1 MGQRNDVKN
10 IYVYAHWAGMKEP
23 FLMGE
28 LKAEFVRGK
37 EIFSFSYAEDWLK
50 SSFSQI
56 LDPEL
61 LFYSG
66 SQYAGDE
73 KSNFG
78 VFLDSSPDRWGRI
91 LMKRQEAAT
100 ARSEGRTERTLRESD
115 YLLGVFDGHR
125 MGALRFKKDPDGPF
139 LNNNETLAFPPWTS
153 IRELEQI
160 SLRLEDEDITDEPE
174 YLKWLTMLVNPGS
187 SLGGARPKASVL
199 DDKKNLWIA
208 KFPSKTDIK
217 DIGGWEMVANE
228 LARNAG
234 LNVAISQIQMFSSR
248 FYTFLTKRFDRTD
261 TGERIHYA
269 SAMTMLGYKDGD
281 SFNEGV
287 SYLEI
292 VDFLTNNGANIDS
305 DLKELWSRIVFNI
318 FISNTDD
325 HLRNHGFIL
334 TDKGWILSP
343 AYDINPNEDGMGLS
357 LNIDLDDNSLSLD
370 LPIKVV
376 EYFRLDKDDGFII
389 IDRIRKAVS
398 DWRRIAN
405 KYQLPKSE
413 QEIMARVFERFIKK
427 SSGISK

>member
-1 MGQRNDVKN
+1 MGLRNDVRD
-10 IYVYAHWAGMKEP
+10 IYVYAHWVGMKEP
-23 FLMGE
+23 VLMGE

-37 EIFSFSYAEDWLK
+37 EIFSFSYAEEWLK
-50 SSFSQI
+50 SRFSQI

-78 VFLDSSPDRWGRI
+78 VFLDSSPDRWGRV
-91 LMKRQEAAT
+91 LMKRREAAT
-100 ARSEGRTERTLRESD
+100 ARTEGRPERTLRESD

-125 MGALRFKKDPDGPF
+125 MGAIRFKEDPDGPF
-139 LNNNETLAFPPWTS
+139 LNNNETFASPPWTS

-160 SLRLEDEDITDEPE
+160 SLRLEDEEVTDDPE

-208 KFPSKTDIK
+208 KFPSKTDLK

-228 LARNAG
+228 LATNSG
-234 LNVAISQIQMFSSR
+234 LNVAHSMVQKFSSR
-248 FYTFLTKRFDRTD
+248 YYTFLTRRFDRTD
-261 TGERIHYA
+261 SDERIHYA

-281 SFNEGV
+281 NFHEGV

-334 TDKGWILSP
+334 TDKGWVLSP
-343 AYDINPNEDGMGLS
+343 AYDINPNEDGTGLS
-357 LNIDLDDNSLSLD
+357 LNINLDDNALTLD
-370 LPIKVV
+370 LPLEVV
-376 EYFRLDKDDGFII
+376 EYFRLDKGNGLKI

-398 DWRRIAN
+398 NWRTIAD

-413 QEIMARVFERFIKK
+413 QELMVKVFNRFL
-427 SSGISK
+427 

>member
-1 MGQRNDVKN
+1 
-10 IYVYAHWAGMKEP
+10 
-23 FLMGE
+23 
-28 LKAEFVRGK
+28 
-37 EIFSFSYAEDWLK
+37 
-50 SSFSQI
+50 
-56 LDPEL
+56 
-61 LFYSG
+61 
-66 SQYAGDE
+66 
-73 KSNFG
+73 
-78 VFLDSSPDRWGRI
+78 
-91 LMKRQEAAT
+91 MKRREAAT
-100 ARSEGRTERTLRESD
+100 ARYEGRTERTLRESD

-125 MGALRFKKDPDGPF
+125 MGALRFKEDPDGPF
-139 LNNNETLAFPPWTS
+139 LNNNDTLASPPWTS

-160 SLRLEDEDITDEPE
+160 SLRLEDEDITDDPE

-187 SLGGARPKASVL
+187 SLGGASPKASVL

-234 LNVAISQIQMFSSR
+234 LNVAISQIQKFSSR
-248 FYTFLTKRFDRTD
+248 FYTFLTNRFDRTD
-261 TGERIHYA
+261 AGERIHYA
-269 SAMTMLGYKDGD
+269 SAMTMPGYKDGD
-281 SFNEGV
+281 SFPEGV

-343 AYDINPNEDGMGLS
+343 AYDINPNEDGTGLS

-370 LPIKVV
+370 LPLKVV
-376 EYFRLDKDDGFII
+376 EYFRLDKDDGLLII
-389 IDRIRKAVS
+389 EHIRKAVS

-413 QEIMARVFERFIKK
+413 QEIMAKVFERF
-427 SSGISK
+427 